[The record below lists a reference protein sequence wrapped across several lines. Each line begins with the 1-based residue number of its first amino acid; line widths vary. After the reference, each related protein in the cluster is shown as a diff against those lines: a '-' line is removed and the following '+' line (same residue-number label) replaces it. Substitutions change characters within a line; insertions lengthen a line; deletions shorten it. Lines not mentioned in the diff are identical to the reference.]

1 MMEVMMRVQTMTKKC
16 WICLVLLLRK
26 ERSILM
32 FLSPKNLLRRSQ
44 LNQKKIQRKKRR
56 RMQSQAK
63 LRLVLERTRKK
74 TRLRK
79 LTTKRKILKRRES
92 GMMKMRKKE
101 SPSKMNLTN
110 TIVMRIMTQK
120 KLWVRVR
127 KRPGLLKKMKKNLL
141 LLLSRFPRKI

>member
-1 MMEVMMRVQTMTKKC
+1 MTKKC